1 MLRRSP
7 DVSGKPATGG
17 DRRPSAT
24 RFTASRTFRIGLWLH
39 RWSGLVAA
47 PFFLVLCLTG
57 TVLIFHE
64 EIDEWAGWEPAVET
78 TDAPLLPLATLT
90 AGALAR
96 EPGKHIV
103 AVALDEDHPEHV
115 TVNLAAPGIRT
126 IAVAAP
132 VLLDARS
139 GAYLPRPDPR
149 TTPLGILLR
158 LHANWFLGLPG
169 QLAGGVVA
177 LLVTICLISGV
188 VVYGPYVRGLAFGAI
203 RRGRGEALRQRDLH
217 NLIGVAT
224 LGWTLLVSVTG
235 IALALG
241 GVGILAWQATEL
253 QRLVR
258 SHAPAPAGG
267 ANGDTRAPSVSLDAV
282 RAAAEAA
289 RPGWRTTLMIFPDT
303 ALSTDRH
310 YTVLLAGP
318 SGLQKRLFEVALVD
332 ARDARVAEVA
342 RLPWY
347 LTVVRL
353 SQPLHFGDYG
363 SWPLKILWCALSWAA
378 LFITGN
384 GAWLWWTRG
393 RSRRTSPMPADP
405 V

>member
-1 MLRRSP
+1 MTRAASTFAGR
-7 DVSGKPATGG
+7 PAPAG
-17 DRRPSAT
+17 DRGASGP
-24 RFTASRTFRIGLWLH
+24 RFTASRTFRLGLWLH

-64 EIDEWAGWEPAVET
+64 EIDVWAGWEPAVEAS
-78 TDAPLLPLATLT
+78 DAPLLPLAAL
-90 AGALAR
+90 ADAALAR
-96 EPGKHIV
+96 APGRHVV
-103 AVALDEDHPEHV
+103 AVALDEEHPERV

-126 IAVAAP
+126 VAGADP
-132 VLLDARS
+132 VLMNARS
-139 GAYLPRPDPR
+139 GAVLSRSDPR
-149 TTPLGILLR
+149 TTPLGLLLR

-169 QLAGGVVA
+169 QLAGGAVA
-177 LLVTICLISGV
+177 LLVALCLISGI
-188 VVYGPYVRGLAFGAI
+188 VVYKPYIRGLAFGAI

-241 GVGILAWQATEL
+241 GIGLLAWQATDL

-258 SHAPAPAGG
+258 AHAPASTGRIDGPA
-267 ANGDTRAPSVSLDAV
+267 VSLDAV
-282 RAAAEAA
+282 RAAAEAT
-289 RPGWRTTLMIFPDT
+289 RPGWRATLMIVPNT
-303 ALSTDRH
+303 VLSTDRH

-318 SGLQKRLFEVALVD
+318 AGLQKRLFEIALVD
-332 ARDARVAEVA
+332 ARNARVAEVA

-347 LTVVRL
+347 LTIVRL

-363 SWPLKILWCALSWAA
+363 SLPLKMLWCALSWAA

-393 RSRRTSPMPADP
+393 NSRRRYPSPTDLA
-405 V
+405 